1 MGIELIALGII
12 VGTLSGF
19 FGIGGGTILVPMLLL
34 IGFDIKNAIGISVVQ
49 MVFSSL
55 FGSYINSKKGTLD
68 IKMVLSIGVGGF
80 AGALASSIVINSLSS
95 LTLEWIFLLFVFF
108 ALMRLFFK
116 TLEHQ
121 DERVVHPAIL
131 FLIGAV
137 LGIFSIS
144 IGVGGS
150 ILLVPLLVGFL
161 HVPLKNA
168 IASGLFFVIFSSI
181 AGFMSLSVNGNI
193 DYFHGTVIG
202 IASLFGVY
210 GGIWLKH
217 KTTDS
222 LQKRLLLSF
231 YIIILSY
238 LIYRL
243 VVLHG

>member
-1 MGIELIALGII
+1 MGIELIGLGII

-34 IGFDIKNAIGISVVQ
+34 IGFDIKSAIGISVVQ
-49 MVFSSL
+49 MVFSSI

-80 AGALASSIVINSLSS
+80 AGALASSIVINTLSA
-95 LTLEWIFLLFVFF
+95 LTLEWIFLLFIFF
-108 ALMRLFFK
+108 ALVRLFFK

-121 DERVVHPAIL
+121 DERVVHPVIL
-131 FLIGAV
+131 FIIGAV

-150 ILLVPLLVGFL
+150 ILLVPLLVGFF

-181 AGFMSLSVNGNI
+181 AGLVSLSVNGSI
-193 DYFHGTVIG
+193 DYVHGAVIG
-202 IASLFGVY
+202 IASLLGVY

-217 KTTDS
+217 KTTDT

-243 VVLHG
+243 VVVHG

>member
-34 IGFDIKNAIGISVVQ
+34 IGFDMKSAIGISVVQ

-68 IKMVLSIGVGGF
+68 IKMVLSIGIGGF
-80 AGALASSIVINSLSS
+80 AGALGSSIVIKNLSALS
-95 LTLEWIFLLFVFF
+95 LEWIFLFFVFF
-108 ALMRLFFK
+108 ALLRLFFK

-121 DERVVHPAIL
+121 DQRVVHPAIL

-150 ILLVPLLVGFL
+150 ILLVPLLVGFF

-181 AGFMSLSVNGNI
+181 SGFISLSLNGSI
-193 DYFHGTVIG
+193 DYAHGIVIG
-202 IASLFGVY
+202 VASLLGVY

-217 KTTDS
+217 KSSDTF
-222 LQKRLLLSF
+222 QKKLLLGF
-231 YIIILSY
+231 YIMILSY